1 MDSYLILIVAFAGLG
16 ALLWLKRAN
25 DGQWSFDQ
33 LREIVV
39 MLVHEAE
46 QTMPGVVGEDKLA
59 WVIERCEEIGVTKW
73 IPAPVLSAIIES
85 AVLRL
90 KRGVGDGGVE
100 YDGKPTT

>member
-1 MDSYLILIVAFAGLG
+1 MQSFWIMALAIVGLG

-25 DGQWSFDQ
+25 DGQWNYDQ

-39 MLVHEAE
+39 MLVEEAQ

-59 WVIERCEEIGVTKW
+59 WVLGRCEEIGVTKW

-85 AVLRL
+85 AVWRV
-90 KRGVGDGGVE
+90 KRE
-100 YDGKPTT
+100 RNPTKPTRKLTVD